1 MNNNNSPWLVLLGG
15 VMFAIVSAA
24 NLSGDKA
31 GASLWGVFIPA
42 DKQWLILIGALT
54 LCVMSIY
61 AIISRRRAKP
71 RLDDEQKDIPQEV
84 LDFLNKKDADAK
96 QNEAG
101 PYQAKLEHTH
111 PAGQTSSPRG
121 EDKEKPA
128 DKGEGK
134 NA

>member
-1 MNNNNSPWLVLLGG
+1 MNNNSNPWLVLLGG

-54 LCVMSIY
+54 LCVLSIY

-71 RLDDEQKDIPQEV
+71 TPDDKKEDIPQEV
-84 LDFLNKKDADAK
+84 LDFLNEKDADAK
-96 QNEAG
+96 QDEAG
-101 PYQAKLEHTH
+101 HSQAGLEHTH

-121 EDKEKPA
+121 EDKEKT
-128 DKGEGK
+128 GR
-134 NA
+134 

>member
-1 MNNNNSPWLVLLGG
+1 MHNNDSPWMTLFLGVMLVIGDGLLLPNSDGKVAYRGIPLPTWGPAVLVLVGL
-15 VMFAIVSAA
+15 
-24 NLSGDKA
+24 
-31 GASLWGVFIPA
+31 VF
-42 DKQWLILIGALT
+42 
-54 LCVMSIY
+54 CVMSIY